1 MENLEFY
8 IYRVPSEFGNWL
20 AAFEN
25 DELIFLGSYAQG
37 KKLVEDDLADFFKKF
52 YGFHVGSFS
61 PTKWTK
67 KNFWNQKHRIKLQGS
82 DFQVRVWLELVK
94 IPRGKAL
101 TYSELAKKI
110 RKPSAVRA
118 VASAVAKNPISYWI
132 PCHRVVGKN
141 ANILKYHWGPDLKK
155 KLLISEGYLNH

>member
-1 MENLEFY
+1 MGDLEFY
-8 IYRVPSEFGNWL
+8 IYKVPSDFGNWL

-25 DELIFLGSYAQG
+25 DELIFLGSYNMG
-37 KKLVEDDLADFFKKF
+37 KKLVEDDLSDFFHTH
-52 YGFHVGSFS
+52 YHFHVGSFT
-61 PTKWTK
+61 PAKWSK
-67 KNFWNQKHRIKLQGS
+67 GNFWNKKHKIKLQGTE
-82 DFQVRVWLELVK
+82 FQMKVWLELIK
-94 IPRGKAL
+94 IPRGKTS

-141 ANILKYHWGPDLKK
+141 SKLLKYHWGPQLKK
-155 KLLISEGYLNH
+155 DLLIAEGAL

>member
-1 MENLEFY
+1 MGDLEFY
-8 IYRVPSEFGNWL
+8 IYKVPSDFGNWL

-25 DELIFLGSYAQG
+25 DELIFLGSYNMG
-37 KKLVEDDLADFFKKF
+37 KKLVEDDLSDFFHTH
-52 YGFHVGSFS
+52 YHFHVGSFT
-61 PTKWTK
+61 PAKWSK
-67 KNFWNQKHRIKLQGS
+67 GNFWNKKHKIKLQGTE
-82 DFQVRVWLELVK
+82 FQMKVWLELIK
-94 IPRGKAL
+94 IPRGKTS

-141 ANILKYHWGPDLKK
+141 SKLLKYHWGPQLKK
-155 KLLISEGYLNH
+155 DLLMAEGAL